1 MNCKFTEFQRFD
13 NKNSA
18 AIAKNGFLS
27 HFDSGR
33 NLVCLDSIR
42 W

>member
-18 AIAKNGFLS
+18 AFVKLAFLS
-27 HFDSGR
+27 QFDRLLLLKIGVR
-33 NLVCLDSIR
+33 KLL
-42 W
+42 

>member
-18 AIAKNGFLS
+18 AFVKIALLS
-27 HFDSGR
+27 QFDR
-33 NLVCLDSIR
+33 LLFFKKIVKKLL
-42 W
+42 